1 MLIGLDCLWN
11 ILTET
16 VFVCLLS
23 VYLSLYLSIFLSLF
37 FSVSAIVFIGM
48 TVQYNITQALK
59 Q

>member
-1 MLIGLDCLWN
+1 MNTKLFNSLSLS
-11 ILTET
+11 
-16 VFVCLLS
+16 LS